1 MKLPEKSD
9 VMSKQVPV
17 QPKGRMLLAE
27 AFLVHP
33 SLHSGIPS
41 LNSDSICCFYQSDKH
56 LSRDVHLLLQ
66 GGRTVHT
73 GETHC
78 LDSNL
83 DVTIYLAIKP
93 WLSHLKAE
101 NDKRIYLII
110 AKD

>member
-9 VMSKQVPV
+9 VTSKQVPV

-33 SLHSGIPS
+33 SSHSHIPS

-56 LSRDVHLLLQ
+56 LSRNVLLLQ
-66 GGRTVHT
+66 GGRTTHT

-83 DVTIYLAIKP
+83 DATTSLAIRP
-93 WLSHLKAE
+93 WLSHL
-101 NDKRIYLII
+101 
-110 AKD
+110 